1 MPVITFT
8 SDYGLVDH
16 RVPAVKGKILSLN
29 ENARIIDISHEI
41 QAYNLLQTAYIV
53 RNAYPFFPE
62 GTVHI
67 ISVDSFYTKERK
79 CILYKADGHYFI
91 AADNGVLSLI
101 YYFLVCQFI
110 VFGLYYYR
118 RFYTISK
125 MIKQPNTFSSRES
138 IIKLY
143 YEFHFAIETYRSS
156 IYILLPTSIALFT
169 IMSDKEKT
177 TEIINKFYHFNE
189 TLQTDPTFIYSI
201 LIIGVISIV
210 LLILLSEWLIKRF
223 YGRYLKQLKE
233 LMDEFED

>member
-1 MPVITFT
+1 MNFDELQKKWDNQPEKDINIKSEYLTKSKSLAEKIIKSFKREAIFWAISIVFILIVPFIDMYKIT
-8 SDYGLVDH
+8 G
-16 RVPAVKGKILSLN
+16 
-29 ENARIIDISHEI
+29 II
-41 QAYNLLQTAYIV
+41 
-53 RNAYPFFPE
+53 
-62 GTVHI
+62 
-67 ISVDSFYTKERK
+67 
-79 CILYKADGHYFI
+79 
-91 AADNGVLSLI
+91 SLI
-101 YYFLVCQFI
+101 YYFLVFQFI
-110 VFGLYYYR
+110 IFGLYYYR

-125 MIKQPNTFSSRES
+125 MIKQPNTFNSRES
-138 IIKLY
+138 IIRLY

-169 IMSDKEKT
+169 IMSGKEKT

-189 TLQTDPTFIYSI
+189 TLQTDPTFIYNI